1 MICYCPYCSN
11 DLPEKLIEGVIF
23 CSKCNRCI
31 LSSREN
37 ELLSAFRFMK
47 KNPYYNHSQFKHFTN
62 ISNEDLEFVEN
73 NLDENLSVEEFQR
86 KVKGCTDTL
95 KVMCSPKVD

>member
-11 DLPEKLIEGVIF
+11 DLPEKLMDGVIF
-23 CSKCNRCI
+23 CQKCNRCI

-47 KNPYYNHSQFKHFTN
+47 KNPHYNHLQLKHLLKM
-62 ISNEDLEFVEN
+62 SNNDMEFLEEQ
-73 NLDENLSVEEFQR
+73 LDENLSVEEFQ
-86 KVKGCTDTL
+86 KKIVAAPTKKPSTAT
-95 KVMCSPKVD
+95 